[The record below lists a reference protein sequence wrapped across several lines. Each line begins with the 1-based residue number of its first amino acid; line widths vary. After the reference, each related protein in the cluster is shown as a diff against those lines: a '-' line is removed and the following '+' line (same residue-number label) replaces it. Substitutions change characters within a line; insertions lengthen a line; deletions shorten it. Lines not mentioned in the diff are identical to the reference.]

1 MAVDSIE
8 LQRVSALLVK
18 WDRKQIVHEGGGD
31 HSNLIYLGYS
41 GVMFGHSVGLA
52 TEMKKVFGEDFP
64 VNCRRGFGTG
74 DQCHLEPV
82 STLWEHKGVEL
93 GERYMHFGGWD

>member
-52 TEMKKVFGEDFP
+52 SEMKKVFGEDFP

-74 DQCHLEPV
+74 DQCHLELV
-82 STLWEHKGVEL
+82 STLWEHRGVEL